1 MANIIIQKPD
11 SFGKTRSEQEKNL
24 RSEGMRS
31 LSDEQLDRVKYLEKR
46 FKEKTGSD
54 KNYFGQDK
62 IGGKSDINPD
72 A

>member
-11 SFGKTRSEQEKNL
+11 SFGKTRSEHEKNL

-31 LSDEQLDRVKYLEKR
+31 LTDEQLDRVKYLEKKH
-46 FKEKTGSD
+46 KEKTGSS
-54 KNYFGQDK
+54 KNFFGQESV
-62 IGGKSDINPD
+62 GGKSDITPD